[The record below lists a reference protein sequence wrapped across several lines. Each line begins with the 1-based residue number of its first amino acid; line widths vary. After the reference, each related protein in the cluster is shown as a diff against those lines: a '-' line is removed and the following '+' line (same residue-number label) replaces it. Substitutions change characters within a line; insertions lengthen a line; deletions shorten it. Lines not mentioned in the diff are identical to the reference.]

1 MAATRE
7 RPLWF
12 TTRGASPWVVVGW
25 LALLVAAAGA
35 GAVGAGPLGPAGP
48 VLAVAAVGWALARA
62 LPAPPA
68 CLRRYHLDD
77 AEVTAF
83 APRRGVRRLPW
94 SQVRTVVQDRHALRL
109 RGPGFAAALP
119 LGPLFADDVWFAA
132 LERVVP
138 DLAGD
143 LWTRLEDGVVPLRPE
158 IEPAARAL
166 GWWAYA
172 PAALAALAGGVQG
185 VAVLLAVALAERLA
199 ALALRAQ
206 RTVTLH
212 PGGIAFREG
221 RGLFVPWARA
231 QVSPTPRGLRVECD
245 EGGAGV
251 VSIRVPN
258 FWAAAAV
265 IQLRAQVGPDC
276 PAEVHFRLRLA
287 NGGLAVVGEFDAQ
300 G

>member
-48 VLAVAAVGWALARA
+48 A

-158 IEPAARAL
+158 IEPAA
-166 GWWAYA
+166 
-172 PAALAALAGGVQG
+172 
-185 VAVLLAVALAERLA
+185 
-199 ALALRAQ
+199 
-206 RTVTLH
+206 
-212 PGGIAFREG
+212 
-221 RGLFVPWARA
+221 
-231 QVSPTPRGLRVECD
+231 
-245 EGGAGV
+245 
-251 VSIRVPN
+251 
-258 FWAAAAV
+258 
-265 IQLRAQVGPDC
+265 
-276 PAEVHFRLRLA
+276 
-287 NGGLAVVGEFDAQ
+287 
-300 G
+300 